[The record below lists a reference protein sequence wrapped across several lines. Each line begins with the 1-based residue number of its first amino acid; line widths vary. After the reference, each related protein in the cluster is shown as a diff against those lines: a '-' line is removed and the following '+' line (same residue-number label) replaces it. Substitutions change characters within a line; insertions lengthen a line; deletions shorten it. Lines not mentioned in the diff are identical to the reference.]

1 MRIFRTISCHRT
13 GGISSADC
21 ILFMQKTVWH
31 SSRSASG
38 IRGGG
43 AGKDEQTVNIPFCT
57 AKPLVV
63 FHSLLTGN
71 NVLPPQSAG
80 RQPRSLIKL
89 YRYLGETAGFAQSI
103 FLTRRPA
110 E

>member
-1 MRIFRTISCHRT
+1 M
-13 GGISSADC
+13 SSAVC
-21 ILFMQKTVWH
+21 ILFMQKTVLH

-38 IRGGG
+38 IRERG

-63 FHSLLTGN
+63 FHSLLIGN
-71 NVLPPQSAG
+71 NVFPPQSAG
-80 RQPRSLIKL
+80 KQFRPLTKL

>member
-13 GGISSADC
+13 GACLLRSVFYSCRKQSC
-21 ILFMQKTVWH
+21 IQAEARPEH
-31 SSRSASG
+31 GER
-38 IRGGG
+38 G
-43 AGKDEQTVNIPFCT
+43 AGKDEQIVNIPFCT

-80 RQPRSLIKL
+80 RQPRPLTKL